1 MGVHK
6 NKDGFEE
13 LKHDAKEGYMPIFV
27 GVLAIILAYLIFI
40 FMYYG
45 AEKL

>member
-1 MGVHK
+1 MGVQK

-13 LKHDAKEGYMPIFV
+13 LNHGAKEGYMPIFI
-27 GVLAIILAYLIFI
+27 GVLSFILAYLIFI
-40 FMYYG
+40 FVYYG